1 MIRLDSS
8 LKKSLHYIDPFVKSN
23 GKVLRML
30 IIFHGTI
37 DANEEPFVF
46 NSCLAKRVFVVVFF
60 FFTCQP
66 PPAFLIILTKCSW
79 PPEYF
84 VV

>member
-8 LKKSLHYIDPFVKSN
+8 LKESLHYIDPFVKSN

-37 DANEEPFVF
+37 DANKEPFVF
-46 NSCLAKRVFVVVFF
+46 NSCLASG
-60 FFTCQP
+60 
-66 PPAFLIILTKCSW
+66 FLLLL
-79 PPEYF
+79 F
-84 VV
+84 LF